1 MKIDDA
7 IELLPNKD
15 IIINID
21 GVFFPLDPLWKK
33 ISINVSGGADSAML
47 SYLLL
52 TKIIEKKLDI
62 EIHIIS
68 NIRMWKSRPW
78 QKFDSLNVFIFLK
91 EKFPSLKIIRHENF
105 IAPDIEYGNIGPI
118 IKDENGNM
126 KSGDQI
132 STRAYVEYFTYVNNI
147 DAHFAGLSKNP
158 TNTKISLSM
167 PDRNVEFKNFNDLN
181 LIMYK
186 HNNTMFCHPY
196 RFITKDWIIKKY
208 KELNL
213 LNFLNLTRS
222 CEGDNN
228 SYPDVFNGL
237 DYKNYQNGIYVPECG
252 RCFWCQERSWAK
264 GMNNIK

>member
-1 MKIDDA
+1 MTIEEA

-15 IIINID
+15 IIVNID
-21 GVFFPLDPLWKK
+21 GVFFPLDTSWKK

-52 TKIIEKKLDI
+52 TTIVEKKLDI
-62 EIHIIS
+62 EIFIIS

-78 QKFDSLNVFIFLK
+78 QKFDGLGIFNFLK
-91 EKFPSLKIIRHENF
+91 ERFPSLKITRHENF

-132 STRAYVEYFTYVNNI
+132 SARSYVEYFSYINNI
-147 DAHFAGLSKNP
+147 DAHFAGISKNP
-158 TNTKISLSM
+158 NDSTITQRM
-167 PDRNVEFKNFNDLN
+167 PDRDVEFTGVNDLY
-181 LIMYK
+181 LIMYQY
-186 HNNTMFCHPY
+186 NNTTFCHPF

-208 KELNL
+208 KDLDLLNL
-213 LNFLNLTRS
+213 LNLTRS
-222 CEGDNN
+222 CEGDNI
-228 SYPDVFNGL
+228 SYPDIFNGL
-237 DYKNYQNGIYVPECG
+237 DYKNYQKGMNVPECG

-264 GMNNIK
+264 KINEIQ